1 MPTKIDG
8 SEYFSL
14 QEMAEMVSV
23 SRQTLWR
30 WRQEGKMPQGRS
42 FRGRSL
48 LFSGAELAL
57 VKQWAHELTVPNQ
70 KEQGG
75 AFLDNAATT
84 KPLPEVIL
92 AMEKAMSDFFGN
104 AASAHERG
112 LIMRRVIGEARESI
126 AALCGAE
133 SEDVIFTS
141 CCTESNNWVILQRDE
156 EGRSPWKKIVTT
168 RIEHSSIKNAV
179 QVMESWGTIVEWLD
193 TPSEGKFSV
202 QELEK
207 YEIDNRTLVAI
218 QWANNETGIV
228 NDALA
233 FAEAVKN
240 KGGFFLCD
248 AAQAFGK
255 IPINFNSSN
264 IDYLTVSSHKIHG
277 PQGVGAIVCHKK
289 APLSN
294 LLYGGTQEYGKRP
307 GTENSVGI
315 AGFGTAAAIRK
326 TNFGSLV
333 DKCRNIKN
341 LLESELKKAFPGV
354 EISGSKLSRL
364 CHISNF
370 RIPNLDGQSLLAQLN
385 TKGIYV
391 SQSSACT
398 NMKPE
403 PSYVLT
409 EMGYTE
415 EEAYEAL
422 RVGISENNSISDIER
437 FVSAI
442 IAIAQNDS
450 DLQYSNAPLEEQ

>member
-1 MPTKIDG
+1 MPTKIED

-14 QEMAEMVSV
+14 QEIAEMVSV

-48 LFSGAELAL
+48 LFSEAELAL
-57 VKQWAHELTVPNQ
+57 VKQRAHELTVPKK
-70 KEQGG
+70 KEHSG

-84 KPLPEVIL
+84 KPLSEVVL

-112 LIMRRVIGEARESI
+112 LVMRRVIGEARESI
-126 AALCGAE
+126 AALCGSE
-133 SEDVIFTS
+133 SEEVIFTS
-141 CCTESNNWVILQRDE
+141 GCTESNNWVILQRDE
-156 EGRSPWKKIVTT
+156 KGRSPWKKIVTT
-168 RIEHSSIKNAV
+168 RIEHSSVKNAV
-179 QVMESWGTIVEWLD
+179 QVMESWGTEVEWLD
-193 TPSEGKFSV
+193 TPSEGRISA
-202 QELEK
+202 QELENVPLD
-207 YEIDNRTLVAI
+207 ENTLLAV
-218 QWANNETGIV
+218 QWANNETGIQ
-228 NDALA
+228 NDVLA
-233 FAEAVKN
+233 IAEVVKN
-240 KGGFFLCD
+240 KGAYFLCD

-255 IPINFNSSN
+255 TPINFNSSN

-277 PQGVGAIVCHKK
+277 PQGVGAIISHTR
-289 APLSN
+289 APLSS
-294 LLYGGTQEYGKRP
+294 LLYGGTQEGGKRP

-341 LLESELKKAFPGV
+341 LLENEMQKAFPAIQ
-354 EISGSKLSRL
+354 ISGSHLSRL

-370 RIPNLDGQSLLAQLN
+370 RIPNLDGQSIVAQLN
-385 TKGIYV
+385 SKGIFV

-409 EMGYTE
+409 EMGYSE
-415 EEAYEAL
+415 EEAYEAI
-422 RVGISENNSISDIER
+422 RVGISENNSISEIER
-437 FVSAI
+437 FVSTI
-442 IAIAQNDS
+442 IAIAQKDCEFNF
-450 DLQYSNAPLEEQ
+450 PITRLEA